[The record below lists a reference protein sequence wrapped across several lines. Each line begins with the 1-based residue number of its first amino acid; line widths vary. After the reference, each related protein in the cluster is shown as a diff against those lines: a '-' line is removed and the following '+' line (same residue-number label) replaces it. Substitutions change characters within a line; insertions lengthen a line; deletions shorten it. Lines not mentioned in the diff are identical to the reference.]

1 MKRVGIMSMQRIANY
16 GSFLQAYGLRR
27 MLEELGA
34 EVTFIDFHPGSC
46 LAGQED
52 AKGGTARKVLQCL
65 QVKAPLAQRVAY
77 LAHKKTYHKRFDG
90 LLGLTPEKKYD
101 GEIDILMI
109 GSDEVFNC
117 TQGNPDIGYAK
128 ELFGWNC
135 QVKKLVSY
143 GASFGNTTIEK
154 LRRYGI
160 DEEVAGMLGRFRCL
174 SVRDQNSF
182 QVIHKLL
189 NEEPKIHMDPALM
202 YDFFGKCSE
211 IPTCV
216 PHSHYLLVY
225 AYSGR
230 ISPEECE
237 AIREYARVHKK
248 EILCIGG
255 VQAVGKFIDCSPF
268 AVLAYFRQADCV
280 VTDTFH
286 GTILSVISGRRFAV
300 LIRESADQV
309 YGNREKLGDLLW
321 RLELEERA
329 ADSPGCL
336 SGILEMEVDYGRVD
350 KIIRRERERTME
362 YLKEILDCSDEEDSG
377 RDKDE

>member
-34 EVTFIDFHPGSC
+34 EVMFIDFHPGSC
-46 LAGQED
+46 LEGPGNE
-52 AKGGTARKVLQCL
+52 KGGTARKVLRCL
-65 QVKAPLAQRVAY
+65 KVKAPLPQRVAY

-101 GEIDILMI
+101 GEIDTLII

-117 TQGNPDIGYAK
+117 TQDNPDIGYAK

-135 QVKKLVSY
+135 RVKNLVSY
-143 GASFGNTTIEK
+143 GASFGNTTAEK
-154 LRRYGI
+154 LRQYGI
-160 DEEVAGMLGRFRCL
+160 GGEIAGMLGRFRHL
-174 SVRDQNSF
+174 SVRDRNSAELIR
-182 QVIHKLL
+182 QLL
-189 NEEPKIHMDPALM
+189 GREPEIHMDPVLM
-202 YDFFGKCSE
+202 YDFFEKCRE
-211 IPTCV
+211 IPACV
-216 PHSHYLLVY
+216 PHNNYILVY

-230 ISPEECE
+230 IRPEECR
-237 AIREYARVHKK
+237 AIREYARIHGK

-255 VQAVGKFIDCSPF
+255 IQAVGKFIDCSPF
-268 AVLAYFRQADCV
+268 EVLAYFRQADCV

-300 LIRESADQV
+300 LIRDSGEHV

-321 RLELEERA
+321 RLDLEDRA
-329 ADSPGCL
+329 ASSPECL
-336 SGILEMEVDYGRVD
+336 NRILEARVD
-350 KIIRRERERTME
+350 RERVGRIIRRERERTTE
-362 YLKEILDCSDEEDSG
+362 YLKEVLGTGQSG
-377 RDKDE
+377 E